1 MDGECELRCGEAE
14 TLSQSCSAWFWLTF
28 FGGGALTVKKFWLS
42 PIRASEAWA
51 LGLELTLQVGSFVVE
66 NLPHTTR

>member
-1 MDGECELRCGEAE
+1 VRGSRDY
-14 TLSQSCSAWFWLTF
+14 LSKAALLGVVLAHI
-28 FGGGALTVKKFWLS
+28 FGGGALSVKKFWLS
-42 PIRASEAWA
+42 PIRASKAWA